1 MKKKYRVAIAFALT
15 ALLTTAVLPVR
26 STSAYSQDPVHT
38 SESQQANEQTPN
50 FIRGRVLVR
59 FRSETMSLA
68 RRDLIAEAGARDA
81 GSLPATGVHILELP
95 VEADE
100 EATVRA
106 LQTRPEVEFAELDRL
121 VPPAEVVPDDPWYT
135 NWEWHLRK
143 INGPGAWSLNT
154 GTGSVV
160 LAILDT
166 GVDASHEDLAPKMV
180 PGWNIYGNNSDTRD
194 VTGHGTLVAGTAAA
208 SSNNAVGVASVA
220 WGCRIMPVRVSDST
234 GYASFSNMASGLTWA
249 ADHGARIANLSYRAS
264 TSSAVTTAAQY
275 FQNRGGVVTVAAG
288 NEAVFESAA
297 DNPYVLTVSGSNPDD
312 LLYAWSNTGNN
323 IDLAAPGNAYSTTRG
338 GGYSAVSGTSIAAP
352 IVAGVAALVLS
363 NNPNL
368 TGQEVQDTLK
378 QSADDCGTPGWDS
391 SYGWGRVNAE
401 RALSGAGGGGGDT
414 TPPNL
419 SFMSPSSGATV
430 SSTVPVQVDASDN
443 VGVASVTLSV
453 DGVSPGTDSA
463 SPYSFNW
470 DTLSSTN
477 GSHTL
482 VASARDAAG
491 NTSTASISVTVNNL
505 IDTTPPGI
513 SILSPANG
521 GRVSGQVSVLVSATD
536 QVGVVRVDL
545 YVDGALT
552 SSTTTAPF
560 TTKWNARRARAG
572 AHTIQCRAYDAAGN
586 VGLSANC
593 TVYR

>member
-1 MKKKYRVAIAFALT
+1 MNKKYRVAIAFALV
-15 ALLTTAVLPVR
+15 ALITTAVFPVQR
-26 STSAYSQDPVHT
+26 TIAYSQDPVHR
-38 SESQQANEQTPN
+38 SERQQADEQTPS

-81 GSLPATGVHILELP
+81 GTVPATGVHILELP

-106 LQTRPEVEFAELDRL
+106 LQTRPEVEVAELDRL
-121 VPPAEVVPDDPWYT
+121 IPPAEVVPDDPWYA

-143 INGPGAWSLNT
+143 INGPGAWSVNT

-166 GVDASHEDLAPKMV
+166 GVDANHEDLSPKMV

-234 GYASFSNMASGLTWA
+234 GYAAFSDMASGLTWA
-249 ADHGARIANLSYRAS
+249 ADHGARVANLSYRAS
-264 TSSAVTTAAQY
+264 TSSAVASAAQY
-275 FQNRGGVVTVAAG
+275 FQNHGGVVTVAAG
-288 NEAVFESAA
+288 NEGVFEPAA

-323 IDLAAPGNAYSTTRG
+323 IDLAAPGNAYSTARG

-368 TGQEVQDTLK
+368 TGQRVQDTLK
-378 QSADDCGTPGWDS
+378 QSADDLGTPGWDS

-401 RALSGAGGGGGDT
+401 RALSGAGGGGDNT
-414 TPPNL
+414 APNL
-419 SFMSPSSGATV
+419 SFISPASGATV
-430 SSTVPVQVDASDN
+430 SSTVSVQVDASDN
-443 VGVASVTLSV
+443 VGVASVTVSV
-453 DGVSPGTDSA
+453 DGVSLGNDTA
-463 SPYSFNW
+463 SPYSFTW
-470 DTLSSTN
+470 DTLSSLN
-477 GSHTL
+477 GTHTL
-482 VASARDAAG
+482 SATARDAAG
-491 NTSTASISVTVNNL
+491 NTSNASLSVTVNNL
-505 IDTTPPGI
+505 VDTTPPTI

-521 GRVSGQVSVLVSATD
+521 ARVSGQVSVLVSATD
-536 QVGVVRVDL
+536 QVGVVSVDL

-552 SSTTTAPF
+552 SSSTTAPF